1 MTTPTGGRP
10 TDSDRWQQLE
20 ELFQHAADLPDSERL
35 PWLHGACGADREL
48 FDEVAS
54 LLEHAA
60 LAATGLPRAMGA
72 VVGEIEGSA
81 PSKADCGPD
90 AGTLIGPFHLVKE
103 IGRGGMGT
111 VYLGFRTGDEFR
123 QSVAIKLVSRGMDS
137 DAILGRFRNERR
149 ILAALEHP
157 NIARL
162 FDGGSTPDGRPYFVM
177 EYIQGLPVNEYCRR
191 YAPDVPTRLQIFL
204 DICAAVEHAHRRM
217 VIHRDIK
224 PSNILV
230 LPDGTPK
237 LLDFGIAKILDNPD
251 SPEDEALT
259 STALRLL
266 TPDYASPEQVRGEPV
281 SAATDV
287 YALGTVL
294 FEMLSGSKAH
304 SVGSRSQAEMERV
317 ICQEPTKPP
326 SQALL
331 LNHAKGQAKEQ
342 AELIRGDLDNIVL
355 MAMRKEPERRYQ
367 SVADLAAD
375 IERHLEGRPVAA
387 RKDTFAYRASKFIRR
402 NRLAVAA
409 SVVVAVSVA
418 AGVASTIYQARRAE
432 RRFTQVRKLA
442 NKFLFGFDAEIAKVP
457 GTTAAREMVVKTA
470 QEYLDTLM
478 PDSKG
483 DLSLQA
489 SLGNAYRFIAD
500 IQGYPPEANLGHY
513 REAVGNFR
521 RAIQIQRPVVD
532 ARPDSLEDHFSL
544 AIDLAHL
551 SRLHLYLLELDPA
564 QAAADQCLPLARK
577 ISEQAKGNYRYHV
590 PLFEALALRGD
601 ILRARGDAVQALTVY
616 RYLLAFETKA
626 QPTEADFGAQL
637 DLASAR
643 ASVAEASSQ
652 VGEVSVAR
660 KYYLEAEAGLFP
672 MAGQFHGDYG
682 FELDKMLAQLYL
694 QIGRQWQMWPVA
706 DADTKV
712 ALDYLSKSEAAARLQ
727 YEADTND
734 SGARFDLATSS
745 IHLAAALA
753 PVNPRRA
760 LEVYRRVPK
769 LLAGMADSAP
779 AWKLLSC
786 QSAASEA
793 EIFAAQH
800 DIPRARARFESAID
814 CLGVASSAIPFLDNG
829 ELPGFHLRLGR
840 ILKSTDPHSAGT
852 HLQTALS
859 LAQRHPDSQ
868 FVWLALRA
876 QILQALGDHAVDRR
890 DSPFALQFYRQGRS
904 LWVEWLKNHQPE
916 DYTTLQLGKIEASIG
931 RLSGANPRSP
941 K

>member
-1 MTTPTGGRP
+1 MSTPTGGLP
-10 TDSDRWQQLE
+10 VGSDRWQLLE
-20 ELFQHAADLPDSERL
+20 ELFQHAVDLPDSERL
-35 PWLHGACGADREL
+35 PWLRGACGADREL

-81 PSKADCGPD
+81 PPKSGLGTD
-90 AGTLIGPFHLVKE
+90 AGTIIGPFHLVKE

-123 QSVAIKLVSRGMDS
+123 QSVAVKLVSRGMDS

-162 FDGGSTPDGRPYFVM
+162 FDGGSTQDGRPYFVM
-177 EYIQGLPVNEYCRR
+177 EYIEGLPVNEYCRR
-191 YAPDVPTRLQIFL
+191 HNPDVATRLQIFL

-251 SPEDEALT
+251 SPLDSNDAEALT

-294 FEMLSGSKAH
+294 FEMLSGTKAH

-317 ICQEPTKPP
+317 ICHEPSKPP
-326 SQALL
+326 SQVLL
-331 LNHAKGQAKEQ
+331 LNQAKQQ
-342 AELIRGDLDNIVL
+342 AKYEAKLVQGDLDNIVL

-367 SVADLAAD
+367 SVADFAAD
-375 IERHLEGRPVAA
+375 IERHLEGRPVVA

-409 SVVVAVSVA
+409 SIVLAVSIA

-432 RRFTQVRKLA
+432 RRFTQVRRLA

-478 PDSKG
+478 PDSNG

-513 REAVGNFR
+513 REAVSNFQ
-521 RAIQIQRPVVD
+521 RAIRIQQPVVA
-532 ARPDSLEDHFSL
+532 ARPGSLEDHFSL

-551 SRLHLYLLELDPA
+551 ARLHLYLLELDPA
-564 QAAADQCLPLARK
+564 QAAVDQCLPLARK

-590 PLFEALALRGD
+590 PLFEALELRGD
-601 ILRARGDAVQALTVY
+601 ILLARGDAVQALAVY
-616 RYLLAFETKA
+616 RDLLAFETKA
-626 QPTEADFGAQL
+626 QPAEVDFGAQL

-643 ASVAEASSQ
+643 ASVAEASGR
-652 VGEVSVAR
+652 VGDVSVAR

-672 MAGQFHGDYG
+672 MGNQFHGDYG
-682 FELDKMLAQLYL
+682 FERDKMLAQLYL
-694 QIGRQWQMWPVA
+694 EIGLQWQLWPVA
-706 DADTKV
+706 DADAKI
-712 ALDYLSKSEAAARLQ
+712 ALEYLSKSVAAARQQ
-727 YEADTND
+727 YEADPND
-734 SGARFDLATSS
+734 SGARFDLATSA
-745 IHLAAALA
+745 IHLASALA
-753 PVNPRRA
+753 PLDSRRA
-760 LEVYRRVPK
+760 QEAYRPVPK
-769 LLAGMADSAP
+769 LLDGMADRAP

-786 QSAASEA
+786 QAQASEA
-793 EIFAAQH
+793 EILVAQH
-800 DIPRARARFESAID
+800 NIPKARVLLESAIE
-814 CLGVASSAIPFLDNG
+814 CLGSASSAIPYLDNG
-829 ELPGFHLRLGR
+829 ELAGFHLRLGR
-840 ILKSTDPHSAGT
+840 ILTPIDPQSAGI

-859 LAQRHPDSQ
+859 LAERHPDSQ
-868 FVWLALRA
+868 FAWTALRA
-876 QILQALGDHAVDRR
+876 QILQALGDHAANRR
-890 DSPFALQFYRQGRS
+890 DTLSALQFYRQCRS
-904 LWVEWLKNHQPE
+904 LWVEWLKNHPQG
-916 DYTTLQLGKIEASIG
+916 DYTTRQLRKLDTSIEYHA
-931 RLSGANPRSP
+931 A